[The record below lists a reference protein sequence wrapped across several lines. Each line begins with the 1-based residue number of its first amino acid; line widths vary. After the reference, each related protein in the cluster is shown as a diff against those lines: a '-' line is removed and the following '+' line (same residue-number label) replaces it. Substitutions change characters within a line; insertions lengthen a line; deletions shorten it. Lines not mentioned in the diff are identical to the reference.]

1 MNKSYDVAVIG
12 SGPAG
17 YVAAI
22 RCAQLGLA
30 TACIEQW
37 RDGKGMPLYGGTC
50 LNVGCIPSKA
60 LLDSSHKYVEAATK
74 LKAHGINCGKVT
86 VDVPTMLQRKDA
98 VVAKLTAGVAALF
111 TGNKVEGISGR
122 GRLIAPGKVEVTSG
136 SEKTQTIEAKHII
149 LAPGSVPMEI
159 PPTPLDHEVVVDST
173 GALEFKEVPAR
184 LGVIGAGVIGLELGS
199 VWARLGAKVTVL
211 EALPDFL
218 PAVDR
223 QIAREAM
230 KILKG
235 QGLDIKLGCRV
246 SGSKVGGSGKKK
258 TVTVQYEEDGKKQ
271 QQEFDRLIVAVGR
284 RPNTADLIAP
294 ELCAAPATRGSGAA
308 DAAAASGKIRLDDR
322 GFIEVNEQCATA
334 VPGVYAV
341 GDAVRGPML
350 AHKGMEEGVM
360 VAERLAG
367 KRTQV
372 NYDLVPSVIYTHP
385 EIAWV
390 GRNEEELKAAGV
402 EFNSG
407 VFPFAASGRALAADD
422 AEGMVKLLAD
432 ARSDRILG
440 CHIIG
445 PAAAD
450 LLQQMVI
457 AMEFSAS
464 AEDIGLTMFSHPA
477 LSEAV
482 HEAALAAAG
491 HAIHIGNRRRKQ

>member
-1 MNKSYDVAVIG
+1 MADSYDVSYDVVVIG

-22 RCAQLGLA
+22 RCAQLGMK
-30 TACIEQW
+30 TACVEQW
-37 RDGKGMPLYGGTC
+37 QDAKGKPRYGGTC

-60 LLDSSHKYVEAATK
+60 LLDSSHKFAEAMGRFK
-74 LKAHGINCGKVT
+74 SHGIKLGKPSI
-86 VDVPTMLQRKDA
+86 DVPAMLQRKDA
-98 VVAKLTAGVAALF
+98 VVAKLTQGVSGLF

-122 GRLIAPGKVEVTSG
+122 GRLLAPGTVEVTPHSG
-136 SEKTQTIEAKHII
+136 KAQQQALQLQAKHII
-149 LAPGSVPMEI
+149 LAPGSVPIDI
-159 PPTPLDHEVVVDST
+159 PPAPVDQNSIVDST
-173 GALEFKEVPAR
+173 GALEFSAVPPR

-211 EALPDFL
+211 EALADFL

-223 QIAREAM
+223 QLAKEAL
-230 KILKG
+230 KILSA
-235 QGLDIKLGCRV
+235 QGLDIKLGTTVKAAEIKGGR
-246 SGSKVGGSGKKK
+246 GSSKSASKGK
-258 TVTVQYEEDGKKQ
+258 TVAVQYDEGGKTSSQ
-271 QQEFDRLIVAVGR
+271 TFDKLIVAVGR
-284 RPNTADLIAP
+284 RPNTEDL
-294 ELCAAPATRGSGAA
+294 LSK
-308 DAAAASGKIRLDDR
+308 DAGVQLDER
-322 GFIEVNEQCATA
+322 GFIQVDAQCATG
-334 VPGVYAV
+334 VPGIYAV

-360 VAERLAG
+360 VAERIAG
-367 KRTQV
+367 KHTQV

-390 GRNEEELKAAGV
+390 GRNEEELKAEGI
-402 EFNSG
+402 EYNIG

-422 AEGMVKLLAD
+422 AEGMVKLIAD

-445 PAAAD
+445 PSAAD
-450 LLQQMVI
+450 LLQQIVI

-477 LSEAV
+477 LCEAV
-482 HEAALAAAG
+482 HEAALAAGG
-491 HAIHIGNRRRKQ
+491 HAIHIGNRKRRK